1 MTTDDS
7 DRAASF
13 GAVAAAYDAGR
24 PTFPAEALSWITGPG
39 RLQILDLGAGTG
51 KLSQVAAA
59 LGHDVVAVDPS
70 EEMLAICGRLRGVQT
85 MVGSAESIP
94 LADGSVDAVVVGQAF
109 HWFDHERALAELA
122 RVLRPSGVLG
132 LLWNNYDTVVPWV
145 RRLTRTIQGEDFLAG
160 GDHFDPLPILEASP
174 LFSAVEVASFRHWHS
189 VDRNALQQLARSV
202 SRVAV
207 LTESKREAVL
217 AQVDAIYA
225 TTARPPEPLR
235 MPYVTAV
242 FRTRPSD
249 LANYRRRRDAPIAPP
264 L

>member
-1 MTTDDS
+1 MTTDDR
-7 DRAASF
+7 DRASSF
-13 GAVAAAYDAGR
+13 GAVAEAYQAGR

-51 KLSQVAAA
+51 KLSQVALE

-70 EEMLAICGRLRGVQT
+70 EEMLAVCGRLRGVRT
-85 MVGSAESIP
+85 LVGTAESIP
-94 LADGSVDAVVVGQAF
+94 LGHGSVDAVVVGQAF
-109 HWFDHERALAELA
+109 HWFDHERALSEIA

-145 RRLTRTIQGEDFLAG
+145 RRLTRIMQGEDFLAG
-160 GDHFDPLPILEASP
+160 GDQFDPLPILAASP
-174 LFSAVEVASFRHWHS
+174 LFSAVDVANFRHWHS
-189 VDRNALQQLARSV
+189 LDRNALRQLAQSV

-207 LTESKREAVL
+207 LTDAKREAVL
-217 AQVDAIYA
+217 EQVDAIYA

-235 MPYVTAV
+235 MPYITAA

-249 LANYRRRRDAPIAPP
+249 LANYQRQRDAPIAPP